1 MLIGI
6 VINAKEKWMKE
17 QKKDELKSEL
27 KQLKSDLRKVGP
39 VMRGSVTIMGTKNKQ
54 PYFSVSMG
62 GKTKTVYLGDKRAA
76 KAKKY
81 VENYKAM
88 VSIIDKMTLV
98 QMELMKLEG
107 SK

>member
-1 MLIGI
+1 
-6 VINAKEKWMKE
+6 
-17 QKKDELKSEL
+17 
-27 KQLKSDLRKVGP
+27 
-39 VMRGSVTIMGTKNKQ
+39 MRGSVTIMGTKNKQ

-81 VENYKAM
+81 VENYKVM

-98 QMELMKLEG
+98 QMELMKLEE

>member
-1 MLIGI
+1 MLIGT

>member
-1 MLIGI
+1 MDT
-6 VINAKEKWMKE
+6 VVNTKENPMKE
-17 QKKDELKSEL
+17 QRKDELTHEL
-27 KQLKSDLRKVGP
+27 KKLKGELKKIGP

-62 GKTKTVYLGDKRAA
+62 GKTKNVYLGDKRAA

-88 VSIIDKMTLV
+88 MSITDKMTLV

-107 SK
+107 TQ